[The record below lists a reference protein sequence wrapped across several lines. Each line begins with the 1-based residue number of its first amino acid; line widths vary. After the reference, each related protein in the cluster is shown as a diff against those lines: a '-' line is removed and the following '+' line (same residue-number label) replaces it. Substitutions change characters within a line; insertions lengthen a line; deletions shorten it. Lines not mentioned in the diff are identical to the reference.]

1 MQLLHYVCKKTTMK
15 KNINHATYKMKIFE
29 ELVVEKEF
37 EMPIIKVYDGEKPER
52 LMSFNKAIAKKQYDA
67 TVHFYINDKEFTR
80 ILTYPEKYLEILK
93 RFKSVIAP
101 DFSQYIEMPYPMRLY
116 HCYLNKA
123 FAAYWSKNG
132 INVIPN
138 VTWSTPDSYDY
149 SFAGIEKNGIIAI
162 NCTGVK
168 KSAYSKFLWLEGY
181 KEAIKRLE
189 PRHIIRYGEKMP
201 GEFEK
206 ISTYFENENYK
217 LLNNGR
223 KR

>member
-1 MQLLHYVCKKTTMK
+1 MTKP
-15 KNINHATYKMKIFE
+15 NINSGTYRLQIFNN
-29 ELVVEKEF
+29 LITDDKF
-37 EMPIIKVYDGEKPER
+37 GLPIIANYKGDMPAK
-52 LMSFNKAIAKKQYDA
+52 LQAFNRAITQKQYEN
-67 TVHFYINDKEFTR
+67 TVHFYLNDKEFTR

-93 RFKSVIAP
+93 KFKSVISP
-101 DFSQYIEMPYPMRLY
+101 DFSQYIDMPSPMRFY
-116 HCYLNKA
+116 HSFLNKA
-123 FAAYWSKNG
+123 LAAYWSNNG

-149 SFAGIEKNGIIAI
+149 SFTGIEKNGIIAI

-168 KSAYSKFLWLEGY
+168 KSDYSKYLWLQGY
-181 KEAIKRLE
+181 KEAVKCLE
-189 PRHIIRYGEKMP
+189 PKHIIRYGEKMP
-201 GEFEK
+201 DEYEE

>member
-1 MQLLHYVCKKTTMK
+1 METNV
-15 KNINHATYKMKIFE
+15 NHKTYKMKLFE
-29 ELVVEKEF
+29 DLIIESAFGMPLQPIYKGEIPCEL
-37 EMPIIKVYDGEKPER
+37 
-52 LMSFNKAIAKKQYDA
+52 LSFNKAVAQKRYDT

-101 DFSQYIEMPYPMRLY
+101 DFSQYIEMPYPMKLY

-123 FAAYWSKNG
+123 FAAYWCKNG

-138 VTWSTPDSYDY
+138 ITWSTPDSYDY

>member
-93 RFKSVIAP
+93 KFKSVIAP
-101 DFSQYIEMPYPMRLY
+101 DFSQYIEMPYPMKLY

-123 FAAYWSKNG
+123 FAAYWRKNG

-138 VTWSTPDSYDY
+138 ITWSTPDSYDY

-201 GEFEK
+201 GEFKE
-206 ISTYFENENYK
+206 ISTYFENENYN

>member
-1 MQLLHYVCKKTTMK
+1 MIKP
-15 KNINHATYKMKIFE
+15 NINSRTYRLQIFNN
-29 ELVVEKEF
+29 LITDDKF
-37 EMPIIKVYDGEKPER
+37 GLPIIANYKGDMPTK
-52 LMSFNKAIAKKQYDA
+52 LQAFNKAITQKQYEN
-67 TVHFYINDKEFTR
+67 TIHFYLNDKEFTR

-93 RFKSVIAP
+93 KFKSVISP
-101 DFSQYIEMPYPMRLY
+101 DFSQYIDMPSPMRLY
-116 HCYLNKA
+116 HCFLNRA
-123 FAAYWSKNG
+123 FAAYWSNNG

-168 KSAYSKFLWLEGY
+168 KSDYSKYLWLQGY
-181 KEAIKRLE
+181 KEAVKRLE
-189 PRHIIRYGEKMP
+189 PKRIIRYGEKMP
-201 GEFEK
+201 DEYEE

>member
-1 MQLLHYVCKKTTMK
+1 MAKA
-15 KNINHATYKMKIFE
+15 NINSITYRLQIFNN
-29 ELVVEKEF
+29 LITDDKF
-37 EMPIIKVYDGEKPER
+37 GLPIIANYNGNIPAK
-52 LMSFNKAIAKKQYDA
+52 LQAFNKAITQKQYEN
-67 TVHFYINDKEFTR
+67 TVHFYLNDKEFTR

-93 RFKSVIAP
+93 NFKSVISP
-101 DFSQYIEMPYPMRLY
+101 DFSQYIDMPSPMRFY
-116 HCYLNKA
+116 HCFLNRA
-123 FAAYWSKNG
+123 FAAYWNNNG

-149 SFAGIEKNGIIAI
+149 SFTGIEKNGIIAI

-168 KSAYSKFLWLEGY
+168 KAGCSKYLWLQGY
-181 KEAIKRLE
+181 KEAVKRLE

-201 GEFEK
+201 GEYEE

>member
-1 MQLLHYVCKKTTMK
+1 MK
-15 KNINHATYKMKIFE
+15 KNINQTTYKMKIFE
-29 ELVVEKEF
+29 SLITESTFGMPVQQTYKGEIPYEL
-37 EMPIIKVYDGEKPER
+37 
-52 LMSFNKAIAKKQYDA
+52 LSFNKAVAKKRYDT

-101 DFSQYIEMPYPMRLY
+101 DFSQYIEMPYPMKLY

-149 SFAGIEKNGIIAI
+149 SFTGIEKNGVIAI

-168 KSAYSKFLWLEGY
+168 KSAYSKYLWLQGY
-181 KEAIKRLE
+181 KEAIRRLE
-189 PRHIIRYGEKMP
+189 PSHIIRYGEKMP
-201 GEFEK
+201 EEHEE
-206 ISTYFENENYK
+206 ISTYFENENFK

>member
-1 MQLLHYVCKKTTMK
+1 MK
-15 KNINHATYKMKIFE
+15 KNINQTTYKMKIFE
-29 ELVVEKEF
+29 SLITESTF
-37 EMPIIKVYDGEKPER
+37 EMPVQQTYKGEIPCE
-52 LMSFNKAIAKKQYDA
+52 LLSFNKAVAKKRYDT

-101 DFSQYIEMPYPMRLY
+101 DFSQYIEMPYPMKLY

-149 SFAGIEKNGIIAI
+149 SFTGIEKNGVIAI

-168 KSAYSKFLWLEGY
+168 KSAYSKYLWLQGY
-181 KEAIKRLE
+181 KEAIRRLE
-189 PRHIIRYGEKMP
+189 PSHIIRYGEKMP
-201 GEFEK
+201 EEHEE
-206 ISTYFENENYK
+206 ICTYFENENFK

>member
-1 MQLLHYVCKKTTMK
+1 MNFITDDKFGLHIIANYNG
-15 KNINHATYKMKIFE
+15 NIPAK
-29 ELVVEKEF
+29 LQA
-37 EMPIIKVYDGEKPER
+37 
-52 LMSFNKAIAKKQYDA
+52 FNKAITQKQYEN
-67 TVHFYINDKEFTR
+67 TVHFYLNDKEFTR

-93 RFKSVIAP
+93 NFKSVISP
-101 DFSQYIEMPYPMRLY
+101 DFSQYIDMPSPMRFY
-116 HCYLNKA
+116 HCFLNRA
-123 FAAYWSKNG
+123 FAAYWNNNG

-149 SFAGIEKNGIIAI
+149 SFTGIEKNGIIAI

-168 KSAYSKFLWLEGY
+168 KAGYSKYLWLQGY
-181 KEAIKRLE
+181 KEAVKRLE

-201 GEFEK
+201 GEYEE

>member
-1 MQLLHYVCKKTTMK
+1 MK
-15 KNINHATYKMKIFE
+15 KNIKQTTYKMKIFE
-29 ELVVEKEF
+29 SLITESTFGMPVQQTYKGEIPCEL
-37 EMPIIKVYDGEKPER
+37 
-52 LMSFNKAIAKKQYDA
+52 LSFNKAVAKKRYDT

-138 VTWSTPDSYDY
+138 ITWSTPDSYDY

-201 GEFEK
+201 EEHEE
-206 ISTYFENENYK
+206 ISTYFENENFK